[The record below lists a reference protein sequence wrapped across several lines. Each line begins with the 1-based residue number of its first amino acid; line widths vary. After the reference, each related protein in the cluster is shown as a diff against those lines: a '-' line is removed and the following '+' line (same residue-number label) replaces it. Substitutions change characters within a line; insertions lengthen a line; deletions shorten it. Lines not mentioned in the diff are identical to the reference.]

1 MLGKQIDNSL
11 YFTLYSLGTVA
22 TYFKSVKPF
31 YTPINYDRRKVAQ
44 RIYENLAMR
53 GYVDSKKIQGDI
65 YVTTNEKGDEAC
77 NQLLS
82 ELITYAKLTNFAPT
96 LQEANISHELYK
108 TKKGISTNFLRETS
122 SLRMT
127 VEKLTEDI
135 LEINSNFK
143 EEMQTIEE

>member
-1 MLGKQIDNSL
+1 LYNSN
-11 YFTLYSLGTVA
+11 SI
-22 TYFKSVKPF
+22 SIP
-31 YTPINYDRRKVAQ
+31 ND
-44 RIYENLAMR
+44 
-53 GYVDSKKIQGDI
+53 GYL
-65 YVTTNEKGDEAC
+65 TTTEKGDEAC

-108 TKKGISTNFLRETS
+108 TKKGTSTNFLRETS
-122 SLRMT
+122 SLGMT